1 MERGDTQ
8 VSFEEKMIFELSS
21 GISLSGTKEVTV
33 ETKMCIYFHLLAI
46 LVDCDS
52 ECADRKFMLFERN
65 ACLMMMEVHLD
76 SIVLTLTGAK
86 LMFKDID
93 GRSVSEVDDFASQ
106 VLHIFRSK

>member
-52 ECADRKFMLFERN
+52 ECADRKFMLFEQN

-106 VLHIFRSK
+106 FLHIFRSK